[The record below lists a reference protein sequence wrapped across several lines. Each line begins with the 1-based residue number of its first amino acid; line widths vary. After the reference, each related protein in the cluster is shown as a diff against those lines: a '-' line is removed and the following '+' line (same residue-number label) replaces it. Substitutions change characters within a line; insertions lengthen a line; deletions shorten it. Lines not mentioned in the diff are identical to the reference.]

1 MQFKL
6 KRQRA
11 PEINV
16 VSLQGITPERDSPLI
31 FVTPTLLGEEKGIL
45 AKRAAVVLSCRL
57 LSLIDRCAGRAG
69 QHLQCWSSGLFPH
82 PISGIVMLN
91 QNAARHQGT
100 LQPPHHSVRL
110 ASSLSL
116 HGLHFVTGILSCDLL
131 IMPFLFQQ

>member
-57 LSLIDRCAGRAG
+57 PSLVDCCAGRAG
-69 QHLQCWSSGLFPH
+69 RCCNSSSADYFH
-82 PISGIVMLN
+82 I
-91 QNAARHQGT
+91 
-100 LQPPHHSVRL
+100 RL
-110 ASSLSL
+110 AGS
-116 HGLHFVTGILSCDLL
+116 
-131 IMPFLFQQ
+131 